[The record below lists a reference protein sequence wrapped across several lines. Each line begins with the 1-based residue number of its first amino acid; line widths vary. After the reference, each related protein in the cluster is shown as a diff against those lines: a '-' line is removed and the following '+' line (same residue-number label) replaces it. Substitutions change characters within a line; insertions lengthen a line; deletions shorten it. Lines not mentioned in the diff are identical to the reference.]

1 MRRWRDDA
9 GQVTGF
15 VVILVLAML
24 LAGGLVF
31 DGGRLLAER
40 RELHDLANGA
50 ARAGAQAMSLD
61 ALRADGATA
70 VDPDTGVLS
79 AREFLAAS
87 GRTGE
92 IQVVGDTVTVTVRAS
107 TELVILRLA
116 GVASREV
123 VGRGSARLV
132 RGVSRADS

>member
-1 MRRWRDDA
+1 MRRWHDEA

-15 VVILVLAML
+15 VVILVLVML

-40 RELHDLANGA
+40 RELRDLANGA
-50 ARAGAQAMSLD
+50 ARAGAQALSLD
-61 ALRADGATA
+61 ALRTDGATA
-70 VDPDTGVLS
+70 VDPDAGVLS
-79 AREFLAAS
+79 ARDYLAAA

-92 IQVVGDTVTVTVRAS
+92 IQVVGDTVTVTIRSS
-107 TELVILRLA
+107 TDMVILRLA

>member
-70 VDPDTGVLS
+70 VDPDAGVLS

-123 VGRGSARLV
+123 VGWGSARLV